1 MVLIIIGTVGVIASA
16 VACFLLAKLKKPI
29 RIAGILVA
37 VFFCIGLVGVA
48 SDRDFPRITSAGKTE
63 TETKTDTETET
74 EFENSTESET
84 ETKAKTEIEA
94 ETTDELYF
102 ISKKEINEGEV
113 FTSISQVW
121 KDIKITETH
130 DDIYDSTF
138 ARVDVYVNEGASLY
152 NAKKFYDIITKI
164 RNNCSNAFEKADYI
178 KVLLYFKVPD
188 YEGNPDFYI
197 ALDLRDGQYIF
208 ENHFSPEEFSLSD
221 EEYRVAINT
230 IFEDVF
236 KQSFN
241 EIAYEE
247 EDTYEDEDTYKQL
260 CKEYSFEDVERYP
273 QKYIGEKAYFKCK
286 VWQVSERENEVILLV
301 DVINPGSGT
310 AGSLYV
316 YYERKSSDVPRIL
329 EDDYIKMWGELDGLK
344 TYENI
349 LGQSITVPRFNMVYY
364 TFKGTAY

>member
-37 VFFCIGLVGVA
+37 IFFCIGLAGVA

-84 ETKAKTEIEA
+84 ETIAETEA
-94 ETTDELYF
+94 EITEEPFY
-102 ISKKEINEGEV
+102 ISEKRLTEGQV
-113 FTSISQVW
+113 FGTVSQVW
-121 KDIKITETH
+121 KNIKITEIH
-130 DDIYDSTF
+130 NDIDNST
-138 ARVDVYVNEGASLY
+138 AAIVYIYVNEATPQDNVKKYFEIVSKISDNCSKVFSRAGYYIVSLNLEVLNSEDSIFY
-152 NAKKFYDIITKI
+152 CLDLVPKDGHYVIDDYPILDSFYDT
-164 RNNCSNAFEKADYI
+164 
-178 KVLLYFKVPD
+178 
-188 YEGNPDFYI
+188 
-197 ALDLRDGQYIF
+197 
-208 ENHFSPEEFSLSD
+208 
-221 EEYRVAINT
+221 EYRVAVNT
-230 IFEDVF
+230 IVEDMYKQSCEEYAYEDV
-236 KQSFN
+236 
-241 EIAYEE
+241 
-247 EDTYEDEDTYKQL
+247 
-260 CKEYSFEDVERYP
+260 VRYP

-301 DVINPGSGT
+301 DVIDPGSGT

-329 EDDYIKMWGELDGLK
+329 EDDFIKMWGELDGLK

-349 LGQSITVPRFNMVYY
+349 LGQSITMPRFNLRYY
-364 TFKGTAY
+364 SIVGY